1 MVKSDTENRELSW
14 QPKELNIRQ
23 ARWAEELSA
32 YNFVFEHVERKG
44 NVIANALS
52 RRPDFKPET
61 IATRTTR
68 ILKDVDGRLVLKKE
82 IQLRM
87 IKIKRNYVLDE
98 EIKEVTKSDNRNLD
112 IRKYEDGSRRLKGPI
127 LCFKEYGEER

>member
-1 MVKSDTENRELSW
+1 
-14 QPKELNIRQ
+14 
-23 ARWAEELSA
+23 
-32 YNFVFEHVERKG
+32 
-44 NVIANALS
+44 
-52 RRPDFKPET
+52 
-61 IATRTTR
+61 
-68 ILKDVDGRLVLKKE
+68 
-82 IQLRM
+82 M